1 MSSLRNIVRPLAF
14 ALAFVFATAPLAASA
29 EEKGKAPRVEKVDK
43 KKHGKGEFPMESAR
57 FDEKVEEKIKHAREQ
72 MESLLAAHPLPE
84 SMKAQIR
91 KDFESGAAAIRAAA
105 KEAGKDGKVTR
116 DEAKDVKKLA
126 KELKENARE
135 KFGKEARRDG
145 KKRERREK
153 RAS

>member
-1 MSSLRNIVRPLAF
+1 MSTLRTFVRPLAL
-14 ALAFVFATAPLAASA
+14 ALAFAFAAAPLAASA
-29 EEKGKAPRVEKVDK
+29 EEKGKAPKVEKVDK
-43 KKHGKGEFPMESAR
+43 KKHGKGEFPMDSTR
-57 FDEKVEEKIKHAREQ
+57 FDEKVEAKIKHAREQ

-84 SMKAQIR
+84 PMKAQIR
-91 KDFESGAAAIRAAA
+91 KDFEAGAAAIRAAA

-126 KELKENARE
+126 RDLKKTAHE
-135 KFGKEARRDG
+135 KYGKEARRDG

>member
-1 MSSLRNIVRPLAF
+1 MSSLRTFVRPLAF
-14 ALAFVFATAPLAASA
+14 ALAFAFAAAPLAASA
-29 EEKGKAPRVEKVDK
+29 EEKGKQPKVEKVDK

-57 FDEKVEEKIKHAREQ
+57 FDEKVEAKIKHAREQ
-72 MESLLAAHPLPE
+72 MEALLAAHPLPE

-91 KDFESGAAAIRAAA
+91 KDFEAGAAAIRAAA

-135 KFGKEARRDG
+135 KFGKEARREG
-145 KKRERREK
+145 KKRDK